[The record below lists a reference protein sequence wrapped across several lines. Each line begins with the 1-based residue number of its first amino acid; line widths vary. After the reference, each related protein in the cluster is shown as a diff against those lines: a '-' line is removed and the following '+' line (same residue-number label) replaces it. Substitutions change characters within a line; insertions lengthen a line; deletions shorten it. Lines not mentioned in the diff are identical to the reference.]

1 MAELERSG
9 EVAGRMEETAT
20 NAQPGMMI
28 PLSKDQLFN
37 IRRSGRAGR
46 LTLRDCHRRS
56 IPVTT
61 KSTWRLPH
69 LEHASRSRQSGMVVS
84 GTIALGHF
92 DRVGLDLVAAMLAAG
107 SLPDVIGDVHGLS
120 INGPAFDQPV
130 RLAEYFDSSGAGRE
144 IGTRFR
150 SGACS
155 RCVPHRDDLR
165 LILFN
170 NKEV

>member
-9 EVAGRMEETAT
+9 EFAGPIEKPPRTP
-20 NAQPGMMI
+20 NLYDGPV
-28 PLSKDQLFN
+28 SKDQLFN
-37 IRRSGRAGR
+37 IRQVWSRGQADAPRLSSPINSGHDQSAR
-46 LTLRDCHRRS
+46 
-56 IPVTT
+56 
-61 KSTWRLPH
+61 RLPH

-170 NKEV
+170 NNEV